1 MSRHVALTVLAI
13 ALALP
18 AGAQSHL
25 VEGVSP
31 YVSLDLAGGPF
42 PAFTAAGV
50 DLSGSLG
57 RRLGLGFDVA
67 VLLARGTTDFEDERL
82 PYPPETHL
90 GLEVAFSFGPDRSP
104 WRVSAVGLVSLADGS
119 TFTFPADGGPTV
131 LSGGLEAVERRAR
144 ASVVRYFALRDGS
157 FRIWAGS
164 GLYRA
169 VRDYEDS
176 ILIFDAGGP
185 DERMVGG
192 EARTETSVGAVVA
205 LPVALEVGR
214 GAVLVLEPELRL
226 GLKDVVLG
234 VVGDGQVTLRLNL

>member
-25 VEGVSP
+25 VEGVGP

-42 PAFTAAGV
+42 PAFTPAGV
-50 DLSGSLG
+50 DLSGS
-57 RRLGLGFDVA
+57 LGLGFDVA
-67 VLLARGTTDFEDERL
+67 VLLARGTTDIDDERF

-90 GLEVAFSFGPDRSP
+90 GLEVAFSLRLDRSR
-104 WRVSAVGLVSLADGS
+104 WRVTAIGLASLAKGS
-119 TFTFPADGGPTV
+119 TFTFPTDGGPTA
-131 LSGGLEAVERRAR
+131 LSGGLKAIERRAR
-144 ASVVRYFALRDGS
+144 ASVVGYFPLYSGPLS
-157 FRIWAGS
+157 IWAGG

-169 VRDYEDS
+169 VREYEDS

-185 DERMVGG
+185 DERAVGG
-192 EARTETSVGAVVA
+192 ETRTETSSGAVVA

-214 GAVLVLEPELRL
+214 GMVLALEPELRV
-226 GLKDVVLG
+226 GLETVVFG